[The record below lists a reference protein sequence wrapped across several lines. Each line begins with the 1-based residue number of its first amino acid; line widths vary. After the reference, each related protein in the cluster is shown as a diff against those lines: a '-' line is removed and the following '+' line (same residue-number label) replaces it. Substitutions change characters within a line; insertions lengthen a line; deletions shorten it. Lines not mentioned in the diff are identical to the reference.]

1 MKVIL
6 LKDVRGSGKKG
17 EVVEVN
23 DGYARN
29 FLIKKGLAQEGRT
42 YTYSSNAKRH
52 RRLKSR
58 RSAPKPRSLQASL
71 RT

>member
-29 FLIKKGLAQEGRT
+29 FLIKKRSCTG
-42 YTYSSNAKRH
+42 RH
-52 RRLKSR
+52 R
-58 RSAPKPRSLQASL
+58 AE
-71 RT
+71 RTRTRATQKGAGG